1 MKWLSARLFGLWGWR
16 VAVPAAVAVVL
27 LAVTV
32 AFAAYFASQA
42 MDGTGVAQETDEPTA
57 ATPAGPPS
65 PTPAAT
71 PEPSP
76 EPAVLPTTAPSTRGA
91 LGCVD
96 CRVKAR
102 DQLKV
107 TAEDLRLGKDGKY
120 YVPDRGDGCAYEQDT
135 SSSWGLVLR
144 APGCEMFWV
153 QVSEPGELRPVIP

>member
-1 MKWLSARLFGLWGWR
+1 MRALAKEVAAGLALIGIG
-16 VAVPAAVAVVL
+16 AVVS
-27 LAVTV
+27 LAL
-32 AFAAYFASQA
+32 ALPQ
-42 MDGTGVAQETDEPTA
+42 QTDA
-57 ATPAGPPS
+57 
-65 PTPAAT
+65 
-71 PEPSP
+71 SP
-76 EPAVLPTTAPSTRGA
+76 EPTRPPTVTQPTRSA
-91 LGCVD
+91 LVCADGWVE
-96 CRVKAR
+96 AR